1 MDNTSSRFTDN
12 TSSRFTDNT
21 SSRFTDNT
29 SSRFSTHK
37 NQQQILGGKNPRSWK
52 TKIIHQSPQL
62 RLSNLFAL
70 RNKLNSKSFLMVCV
84 CFSPHFFYL
93 YCITFIYLHLYL
105 KSVYLSQFL
114 IFLRLAVVVVY
125 QAQASDQ
132 FLATNKAICLKTKK

>member
-1 MDNTSSRFTDN
+1 MKNKINLTANDSRTSSSRFTA
-12 TSSRFTDNT
+12 
-21 SSRFTDNT
+21 
-29 SSRFSTHK
+29 HK
-37 NQQQILGGKNPRSWK
+37 NQQKILGKKNPRSRK

-105 KSVYLSQFL
+105 KSVYLS
-114 IFLRLAVVVVY
+114 
-125 QAQASDQ
+125 
-132 FLATNKAICLKTKK
+132 